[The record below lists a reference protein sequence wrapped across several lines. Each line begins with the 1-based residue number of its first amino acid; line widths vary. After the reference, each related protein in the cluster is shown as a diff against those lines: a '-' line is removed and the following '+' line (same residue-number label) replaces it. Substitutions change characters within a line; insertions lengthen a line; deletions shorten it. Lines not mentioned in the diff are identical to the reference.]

1 MPHGQPY
8 WLVSIYQTSGKNS
21 MTIGGH
27 QVVVHPVVVHI
38 IHRVIALQVAHR
50 GHLVTGVVVDS
61 MAAVHQVV
69 GKIERV

>member
-8 WLVSIYQTSGKNS
+8 WVVSIYQPSDKNS

-27 QVVVHPVVVHI
+27 QVVVHLVVVRI
-38 IHRVIALQVAHR
+38 IHRVIALRVAHL

-61 MAAVHQVV
+61 MVAVHQVV
-69 GKIERV
+69 GKMERV